1 MSKKPSIKM
10 QLGKS
15 GLMPNFIE
23 SLRKTFK
30 NRDSVRISLLKSYS
44 REREKLKN
52 TAEELCK
59 QFGDIGTFKYTII
72 GFTIIL
78 KKKKLKNGERRVSIR
93 SKY

>member
-1 MSKKPSIKM
+1 MKKPPIKM

-15 GLMPNFIE
+15 GLTSGFIE

-30 NRDSVRISLLKSYS
+30 NRDLVRISLLKTYS
-44 REREKLKN
+44 RDRENLKI
-52 TAEELCK
+52 TAEELCNNL
-59 QFGDIGTFKYTII
+59 GDIGTFKYTII

>member
-30 NRDSVRISLLKSYS
+30 NRDSVRISLLKAYS
-44 REREKLKN
+44 RDRKQLKN
-52 TAEELCK
+52 TAEELCNNLS
-59 QFGDIGTFKYTII
+59 DIGTFKYTII

-78 KKKKLKNGERRVSIR
+78 KKRKLKNG
-93 SKY
+93 